1 MDSDSDPFDYG
12 LLEGGDDSSSEAS
25 LDEAEE
31 EDDNSSSEASVD
43 NQEEDWLAD
52 LQRIRENN
60 SITSRIH
67 GRGEHNFLH
76 NMTDEEWEEL
86 GRDMSNNTHLE
97 DVHLDDGALND
108 HKISFLFRG
117 LTKSNSIEDINFCSN
132 ALSVQGVR
140 SMVPF
145 LQNAANFSSMYL
157 VYNNL
162 LSEGFNELFRALRNN
177 PIEILNC
184 SYCGICS
191 IQIDIASFPR
201 NLTYLMLNGNKISTD
216 GCRVLAKLL
225 QEEDSTLAHLQL
237 RKNKIGDEGVAIL
250 VDALQNNK
258 SLGTLDLRG
267 NDGISK
273 QGQIL
278 LLKLVN
284 DISCIKATLQ
294 SNHTLR
300 YLNDK
305 CIIRDG
311 YPLNVDEEIQKEI
324 NFATKINRNHDG
336 NPDAAGREKVIQTQ
350 LHSVRRS
357 ELADLQ
363 GVDHSVFSEIG
374 ALQLPEVLALVGRSH
389 GQGELYVALKSVV
402 MGLFSS
408 VNMIECIQQERDFHA
423 AKVEELDAKLATM
436 KEAAVAVRNQ
446 VDMVFQSN
454 KRRRQT

>member
-1 MDSDSDPFDYG
+1 
-12 LLEGGDDSSSEAS
+12 
-25 LDEAEE
+25 
-31 EDDNSSSEASVD
+31 
-43 NQEEDWLAD
+43 
-52 LQRIRENN
+52 
-60 SITSRIH
+60 
-67 GRGEHNFLH
+67 
-76 NMTDEEWEEL
+76 MTDEEWEEL

-273 QGQIL
+273 Q
-278 LLKLVN
+278 
-284 DISCIKATLQ
+284 
-294 SNHTLR
+294 
-300 YLNDK
+300 
-305 CIIRDG
+305 
-311 YPLNVDEEIQKEI
+311 
-324 NFATKINRNHDG
+324 
-336 NPDAAGREKVIQTQ
+336 
-350 LHSVRRS
+350 
-357 ELADLQ
+357 
-363 GVDHSVFSEIG
+363 
-374 ALQLPEVLALVGRSH
+374 
-389 GQGELYVALKSVV
+389 
-402 MGLFSS
+402 
-408 VNMIECIQQERDFHA
+408 
-423 AKVEELDAKLATM
+423 
-436 KEAAVAVRNQ
+436 
-446 VDMVFQSN
+446 
-454 KRRRQT
+454 

>member
-1 MDSDSDPFDYG
+1 M
-12 LLEGGDDSSSEAS
+12 
-25 LDEAEE
+25 
-31 EDDNSSSEASVD
+31 
-43 NQEEDWLAD
+43 
-52 LQRIRENN
+52 
-60 SITSRIH
+60 
-67 GRGEHNFLH
+67 
-76 NMTDEEWEEL
+76 
-86 GRDMSNNTHLE
+86 
-97 DVHLDDGALND
+97 
-108 HKISFLFRG
+108 
-117 LTKSNSIEDINFCSN
+117 
-132 ALSVQGVR
+132 
-140 SMVPF
+140 PF
-145 LQNAANFSSMYL
+145 LQNAANFSSMDL
-157 VYNNL
+157 MYNNL

-184 SYCGICS
+184 DYCGICS
-191 IQIDIASFPR
+191 IQIGIASFPR
-201 NLTYLMLNGNKISTD
+201 NLTYLMLNGNKIGTD

-237 RKNKIGDEGVAIL
+237 RGNKIDDEGVGIL

-284 DISCIKATLQ
+284 DITCIKATLQ

-305 CIIRDG
+305 RIIPDG
-311 YPLNVDEEIQKEI
+311 YPFNVEEEFQKQI
-324 NFATKINRNHDG
+324 NFATRINRNHER
-336 NPDAAGREKVIQTQ
+336 NAAGREKVIQTQ
-350 LHSVRRS
+350 LHSARRS

-363 GVDHSVFSEIG
+363 GVDHSVFSEID

-436 KEAAVAVRNQ
+436 KEAAVRNQ

>member
-1 MDSDSDPFDYG
+1 
-12 LLEGGDDSSSEAS
+12 
-25 LDEAEE
+25 
-31 EDDNSSSEASVD
+31 
-43 NQEEDWLAD
+43 
-52 LQRIRENN
+52 
-60 SITSRIH
+60 
-67 GRGEHNFLH
+67 
-76 NMTDEEWEEL
+76 
-86 GRDMSNNTHLE
+86 
-97 DVHLDDGALND
+97 
-108 HKISFLFRG
+108 
-117 LTKSNSIEDINFCSN
+117 
-132 ALSVQGVR
+132 
-140 SMVPF
+140 MVPF
-145 LQNAANFSSMYL
+145 LQNAANFTSMDL
-157 VYNNL
+157 MYNNL

-201 NLTYLMLNGNKISTD
+201 NLTYLMLNGNNIGTD

-237 RKNKIGDEGVAIL
+237 RGNKIDDEGVGIL

-273 QGQIL
+273 QGQIS

-305 CIIRDG
+305 RIIPDG
-311 YPLNVDEEIQKEI
+311 DPFNVDEEEFQKQI
-324 NFATKINRNHDG
+324 NFATRINRNHER
-336 NPDAAGREKVIQTQ
+336 NAAGREKVIQTQ
-350 LHSVRRS
+350 LHSARRS

-363 GVDHSVFSEIG
+363 GVDHSVFSEID
-374 ALQLPEVLALVGRSH
+374 ALHLPEVLALVGRRH
-389 GQGELYVALKSVV
+389 GQGELYVALKSLV